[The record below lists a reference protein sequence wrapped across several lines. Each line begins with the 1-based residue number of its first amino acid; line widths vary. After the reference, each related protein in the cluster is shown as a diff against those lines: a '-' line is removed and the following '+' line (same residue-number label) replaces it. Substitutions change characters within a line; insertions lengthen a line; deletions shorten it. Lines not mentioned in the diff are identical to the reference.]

1 MTSHCDTQLSKT
13 ALTHQRQHEAKKAA
27 KQDARRESGQD
38 LALNSAQQ
46 QSTPRNVVSLP
57 TTGDPEVDKKIK
69 NLKKKLKAIE
79 QLKEQAA
86 GGKLLEK
93 NQMEKIK
100 KEAALLQELEDLELG
115 V

>member
-1 MTSHCDTQLSKT
+1 MCLQ
-13 ALTHQRQHEAKKAA
+13 EAKADA
-27 KQDARRESGQD
+27 NQAPAQDKTPQN
-38 LALNSAQQ
+38 ALQNAV
-46 QSTPRNVVSLP
+46 PAM

-86 GGKLLEK
+86 AGKQLEK
-93 NQMEKIK
+93 NQVEKIQ
-100 KEAALLQELEDLELG
+100 KEAALLKELEDLELG